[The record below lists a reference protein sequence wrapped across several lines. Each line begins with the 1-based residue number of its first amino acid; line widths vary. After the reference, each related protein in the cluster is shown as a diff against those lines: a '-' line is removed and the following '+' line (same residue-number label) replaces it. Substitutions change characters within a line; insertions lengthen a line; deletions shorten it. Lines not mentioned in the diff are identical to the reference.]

1 MSGSGDELYRHGMN
15 YYAEWGKGMLSM
27 NENRVQQV
35 LDIEEKAQAIHKNA
49 INESEELLIQAER
62 DALPIIEK
70 ARAEAEDE
78 ASQMISNAW
87 GEEETAR
94 ILDEAE
100 ESAKGIETLAANNL
114 DRAIGYVFSRITKG
128 E

>member
-1 MSGSGDELYRHGMN
+1 MQG
-15 YYAEWGKGMLSM
+15 M

-49 INESEELLIQAER
+49 ISESEELLIQAER

-70 ARAEAEDE
+70 ARAEAEEE
-78 ASQMISNAW
+78 ASQLISNAW

-114 DRAIGYVFSRITKG
+114 DRAMSYVFSRITKG

>member
-1 MSGSGDELYRHGMN
+1 
-15 YYAEWGKGMLSM
+15 MLSM

-70 ARAEAEDE
+70 ARA
-78 ASQMISNAW
+78 
-87 GEEETAR
+87 
-94 ILDEAE
+94 
-100 ESAKGIETLAANNL
+100 
-114 DRAIGYVFSRITKG
+114 
-128 E
+128 

>member
-1 MSGSGDELYRHGMN
+1 
-15 YYAEWGKGMLSM
+15 M
-27 NENRVQQV
+27 NENRVRQV

-49 INESEELLIQAER
+49 ISEADELLIQAER
-62 DALPIIEK
+62 EALPLIEK
-70 ARAEAEDE
+70 ARAEAEEE
-78 ASQMISNAW
+78 ASQLISNAW

-100 ESAKGIETLAANNL
+100 ERAKETEILASNNI
-114 DRAIGYVFSRITKG
+114 DRAVNYVLSQVTRG